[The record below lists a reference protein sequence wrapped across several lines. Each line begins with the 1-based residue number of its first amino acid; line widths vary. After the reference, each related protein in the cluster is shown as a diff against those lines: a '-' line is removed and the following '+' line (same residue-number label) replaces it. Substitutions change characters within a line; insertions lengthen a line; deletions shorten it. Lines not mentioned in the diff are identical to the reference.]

1 MTVDDKLISRLSNLA
16 KLAPTAE
23 ERERFRADLE
33 KILAMVDKLSELDL
47 ADIEPLQ
54 YLGETQQKLREDQ
67 VSDQLSRNEALANAP
82 QTDPEGQFFRVPK
95 VINT

>member
-1 MTVDDKLISRLSNLA
+1 MIVDDALISRLADLA
-16 KLAPTAE
+16 KLAPNAE
-23 ERERFRADLE
+23 ERERLRADLE

-47 ADIEPLQ
+47 EGVEPLQ
-54 YLGETQQKLREDQ
+54 YLGETEQKLREDQ
-67 VSDQLSRNEALANAP
+67 VNHQLARENALANAP